1 MQFNPKVSFRF
12 VSIEAVCREGMRV
25 FLLRLLHRFNLGR
38 IPRLIP
44 IRTTKMV
51 GGIAKRGKQE
61 KQENTEYDPDFT
73 FNLKFIPRFTHGSR
87 VRQFEF

>member
-51 GGIAKRGKQE
+51 GGIAKRGKAGG
-61 KQENTEYDPDFT
+61 YDPDFT